1 MAFVETVR
9 GQVELARLGRTLAHE
24 HVVTVTDWVQ
34 RDYPDLSWGGERSR
48 VVATI
53 GERLAG
59 ARAAGIDTIIDC
71 TAMGHSRNIATIAE
85 ANALADINIVV
96 ATGLYTFD
104 ALPMFFKFRPPTKV
118 GDGIV
123 DDVLTRM
130 FVRDIREGIQGTG
143 IKAGVIKCAS
153 DKPGIT
159 ANVDRVLRAV
169 ARAHRETGTPIT
181 THTDA
186 LSKSGLDQ
194 LRVFGEEGV
203 DPTRVVIGHSGDTDD
218 YDYLHRIL
226 DAGAFVGADRFGL
239 ELPGMPDLEGRVEV
253 VATLI
258 EHGYEDQILL
268 SHDSS
273 VFSDW
278 WPAGYGAE
286 QPWRAAWRLELIPTK
301 VVPALAARG
310 VSAGAIEKMLVDNPR
325 RFLENRGGY

>member
-9 GQVELARLGRTLAHE
+9 GPVELAKLGRTLAHE

-48 VVATI
+48 VISMI
-53 GERLAG
+53 GERLAS

-71 TAMGHSRNIATIAE
+71 TAMGHSRDIAAVAE
-85 ANALADINIVV
+85 ANALADVNIVV
-96 ATGLYTFD
+96 ATGLYTLD
-104 ALPMFFKFRPPTKV
+104 ALPMFFKFRPPTQV
-118 GDGIV
+118 SDGTV
-123 DDVLTRM
+123 DDVLMRM
-130 FVRDIREGIQGTG
+130 FVRDIRAGIQGTG

-153 DKPGIT
+153 DKTGIT

-169 ARAHRETGTPIT
+169 AHAHRETGTPIT

-186 LSKSGLDQ
+186 SSKSGLDQ
-194 LRVFGEEGV
+194 LRVFDEEGV
-203 DPTRVVIGHSGDTDD
+203 DPTRVVIGHSGDTND
-218 YDYLHRIL
+218 YDYLHRLL

-239 ELPGMPDLEGRVEV
+239 ELPGMPDLEGRVEI
-253 VATLI
+253 VATLV

-278 WPAGYGAE
+278 WPAGYRAE
-286 QPWRAAWRLELIPTK
+286 QPWRAAWRLELIPTR
-301 VVPALAARG
+301 VMPALAARG
-310 VSAGAIEKMLVDNPR
+310 VSARAIEKMLVDNPR